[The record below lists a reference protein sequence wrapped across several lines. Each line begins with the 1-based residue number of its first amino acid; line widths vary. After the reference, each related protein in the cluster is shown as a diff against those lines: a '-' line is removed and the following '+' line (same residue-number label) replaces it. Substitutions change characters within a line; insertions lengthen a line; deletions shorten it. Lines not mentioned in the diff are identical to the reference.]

1 MINRQKLIGVIA
13 SVVLAGVGTGLLVTY
28 VRGAEARAQNGEK
41 TVSVLIATG
50 AIPKGTKT
58 EAISGMVKAEQV
70 PAKVVAAGAIADLT
84 SVAGQV
90 TAVDLLPGEQIVQGR
105 FAATVQAGQ
114 ATVAPGLLKVT
125 VQIDS
130 LRAVGGM
137 VREGD
142 MVGVLVSFDDP
153 QTTHLIAQKVP
164 VTDVR
169 TDLGAPVVA
178 KPDATAPRGLLF
190 VTLALDGPSVEKVV
204 FAAEHGRLWL
214 SEQPKE
220 SNEGGT
226 KVQTREGLS
235 L

>member
-1 MINRQKLIGVIA
+1 MINRQKLIGVVA
-13 SVVLAGVGTGLLVTY
+13 SVVLAGLGTVLLVTY
-28 VRGAEARAQNGEK
+28 VRGAEHRASKGET
-41 TVSVLIATG
+41 TVGVLVVTT

-58 EAISGMVKAEQV
+58 EMLAGKVKAEQV
-70 PAKVVAAGAIADLT
+70 PAKVVAAGAISSLT
-84 SVAGQV
+84 TVAGQV
-90 TAVDLLPGEQIVQGR
+90 TVIDLLPGEQIVQGR
-105 FAATVQAGQ
+105 FGATVQAGQ

-125 VQIDS
+125 VAIDA
-130 LRAVGGM
+130 LRAVGGQ
-137 VREGD
+137 VRDGD

-153 QTTHLIAQKVP
+153 KTTQLIAQKVP

-178 KPDATAPRGLLF
+178 KPEASAPRGMLY

-226 KVQTREGLS
+226 RLRTRDGLG

>member
-13 SVVLAGVGTGLLVTY
+13 SVVLAGLGTALLVTY
-28 VRGAEARAQNGEK
+28 VRGAERRAAKGE
-41 TVSVLIATG
+41 TTLSVLVATT
-50 AIPKGTKT
+50 AIPKGTRT
-58 EAISGMVKAEQV
+58 EAIASKVKAEQI
-70 PAKVVAAGAIADLT
+70 PAKVVATGAVTSLT

-90 TAVDLLPGEQIVQGR
+90 TAVDLLPGEQLVQGR
-105 FAATVQAGQ
+105 FAATVQAAQ

-125 VQIDS
+125 VAIDA
-130 LRAVGGM
+130 LRAVGGQ

-153 QTTHLIAQKVP
+153 KTTQLIAQKVP

-169 TDLGAPVVA
+169 TDLGASVIA
-178 KPDATAPRGLLF
+178 KPEATAPRGMLY
-190 VTLALDGPSVEKVV
+190 VTLALDGPAVEKVV

-226 KVQTREGLS
+226 KLRTRDGLG